1 MKNFDFN
8 DFMACCLGVI
18 MVSIALLILSDVIR
32 LVILM
37 FFSK

>member
-8 DFMACCLGVI
+8 DFMACCLGTI
-18 MVSIALLILSDVIR
+18 MFSMALLILSGVIR